1 MKQKVLPLFRNEPHQ
16 INTDILDLLS
26 NRASK

>member
-1 MKQKVLPLFRNEPHQ
+1 MEQKGLPLLKNEPHQ
-16 INTDILDLLS
+16 INTDVLDLLP